1 MRRRGVVMFSR
12 GAPVLVP
19 VLVLALSACA
29 GPGPGDAGPPAS
41 PASSAPDGASA
52 TPTPEVATEPTP
64 GATTPPAPRATGSP
78 ARPPMSAT
86 ELPTLR
92 PPVVKPS
99 PPTDLRPA
107 GLVSG
112 HITRGGRGPCYG
124 LVAED
129 GTEYALHGPDAGE
142 LRAGTFVTL
151 RLTPTRVRI
160 DCGPGIP
167 MTIVSD

>member
-1 MRRRGVVMFSR
+1 MSPRG
-12 GAPVLVP
+12 
-19 VLVLALSACA
+19 VLVLLPVLALTACA
-29 GPGPGDAGPPAS
+29 RSDDAGSTAAPATS
-41 PASSAPDGASA
+41 PTASASA
-52 TPTPEVATEPTP
+52 TPTPEQATGPTP
-64 GATTPPAPRATGSP
+64 DPTSPPTPESTGSP

-92 PPVVKPS
+92 PPAVKPS

-129 GTEYALHGPDAGE
+129 GTEYALHGPNAGE
-142 LRAGTFVTL
+142 LRQGSFVTL
-151 RLTPTRVRI
+151 RLTPTLARI
-160 DCGPGIP
+160 ACGPGIP
-167 MTIVSD
+167 MSIVSD